1 MGLGKGGEWMEM
13 KVNKEDRYEK
23 KHEEQNTAR
32 RRRRRLG
39 RGGGGGVG
47 WGERRHKEWARR
59 GVRG

>member
-1 MGLGKGGEWMEM
+1 MEM

-59 GVRG
+59 G